1 MAVLQ
6 ASVRPGR
13 IGVLSGGVRMWIG
26 VLCGLLAGAMW
37 GLVFIVPELLG
48 AFSALELA
56 VGRYLAYG
64 AMALVLLLPR
74 LKSLLATL
82 VPGDYAALLRHALAG
97 NIVYYML
104 LATGVKYA
112 GVAPTSLIIG
122 MLPVVVTLMGRN
134 DHGAVPLGRLALP
147 LLLVGAG
154 IACINAD
161 SFLHAGPGATS
172 ADILLGVACAAGALL
187 CWSWYA
193 LDNARYLKRNPQFSS
208 AQWSALYGLAT
219 GVIALFIGAGA
230 WAWNIAAAAPAHPAR
245 DWTLFWTCNALL
257 ALGAS
262 VIGNGLWN
270 VASRRV
276 PVTLSGQLILF
287 ETLFAL
293 LYGFLYRGHGP
304 RVLELAAI
312 ALLVAG
318 VTWSVRVHAALEAPS
333 ARQPLDP
340 DLAEGDAVASAA
352 HRHQA

>member
-1 MAVLQ
+1 
-6 ASVRPGR
+6 
-13 IGVLSGGVRMWIG
+13 MWIG
-26 VLCGLLAGAMW
+26 VLCGLLAGALW
-37 GLVFIVPELLG
+37 GMVFVVPELLG
-48 AFSALELA
+48 AFSSLEMA
-56 VGRYLAYG
+56 VGRYVAYG
-64 AMALVLLLPR
+64 AFAFGLLLPR
-74 LKSLLATL
+74 LKPLLATL

-104 LATGVKYA
+104 LAMGVKHA

-122 MLPVVVTLMGRN
+122 MLPVLVTQLGRN
-134 DHGAVPLGRLALP
+134 DHGAAPLRRLALP
-147 LLLVGAG
+147 LLLVAAG
-154 IACINAD
+154 IACINIDA
-161 SFLHAGPGATS
+161 FVHAGPGQDLAG
-172 ADILLGVACAAGALL
+172 IGLGVLAATGALL
-187 CWSWYA
+187 CWGWYA

-219 GVIALFIGAGA
+219 GIIALLIGLAAWGAGA
-230 WAWNIAAAAPAHPAR
+230 AWEPAPPR
-245 DWTLFWTCNALL
+245 DWLLFWTCNVVI

-304 RVLELAAI
+304 RPLELAAI

-318 VTWSVRVHAALEAPS
+318 VTWSVRAHAGAAPAALLSPEAHD
-333 ARQPLDP
+333 AE
-340 DLAEGDAVASAA
+340 LAEGHAVPEAA

>member
-1 MAVLQ
+1 
-6 ASVRPGR
+6 
-13 IGVLSGGVRMWIG
+13 MWIG

-37 GLVFIVPELLG
+37 GLVFIVPEMLG
-48 AFSALELA
+48 AFSPLELA

-64 AMALVLLLPR
+64 AMAFALLLPR

-82 VPGDYAALLRHALAG
+82 VPADYAALVRHAMAG
-97 NIVYYML
+97 NIVYYVL
-104 LATGVKYA
+104 LASGVKYA

-122 MLPVVVTLMGRN
+122 MLPVVVTLMGRK
-134 DHGAVPLGRLALP
+134 DHGALPLARLALP

-154 IACINAD
+154 IACINVD
-161 SFLHAGPGATS
+161 SFLHAGPGAS
-172 ADILLGVACAAGALL
+172 AGEIALGVACAAGALL

-208 AQWSALYGLAT
+208 AQWSALYGLST

-230 WAWNIAAAAPAHPAR
+230 WLFADHAPATLGR
-245 DWTLFWTCNALL
+245 DWPLFWTCNALL

-276 PVTLSGQLILF
+276 PVTLAGQLILF

-304 RVLELAAI
+304 RALELGAI
-312 ALLVAG
+312 VLLVAG
-318 VTWSVRVHAALEAPS
+318 VTWSVHAHAGKQAES
-333 ARQPLDP
+333 AREPLDP
-340 DLAEGDAVASAA
+340 DFAKGDGMAGAA
-352 HRHQA
+352 HRHQS